1 MVKKLSTSQKSDVFY
16 LKVEF
21 SEMKNRVTKNHQGVT
36 IFGQTLPFKKLGHVK
51 VSVKI
56 LSSESFL

>member
-21 SEMKNRVTKNHQGVT
+21 SEMKYRVMKNHQGVT

-56 LSSESFL
+56 LSLESFL